1 MFRIKICGI
10 KTVADAEAAIDAG
23 ADAIGLNF
31 YAPSPRSID
40 RATAREIVKAVG
52 DRVCKVGLFV
62 NAPVDEIIATA
73 DELGL
78 DLIQLHGDER
88 AGHLRGLA
96 PRPVMKALR
105 LGPDGLASVRSWLD
119 ETMRSALFPQ
129 LLLLDGF
136 KPGQYGGTGAVADWS
151 QAAAYSRTSNVPPLV
166 LAGGLTPENVGDA
179 IRAVRP
185 AAVDTA
191 GGVESSPGVKDAA
204 KMRAFVAAAKTAF
217 AAS

>member
-10 KTVADAEAAIDAG
+10 KNVTDALAAVEAG

-40 RATAREIVKAVG
+40 RRQAREIVEAVG

-62 NAPVDEIIATA
+62 NAPVDEVRATA

-88 AGHLRGLA
+88 ADHLRGLA
-96 PRPVMKALR
+96 PWPVMKAFR
-105 LGPDGLASVRSWLD
+105 TDPDGLAFISRWLD
-119 ETMRSALFPQ
+119 DAMRSSIFPK
-129 LLLLDGF
+129 LLLMDGYR
-136 KPGQYGGTGAVADWS
+136 PGMYGGTGAPASWS
-151 QAAAYSRTSNVPPLV
+151 QVTAYARIPNVPPLV
-166 LAGGLTPENVGDA
+166 LAGGLTAENVADA
-179 IRAVRP
+179 IRNVRP

-191 GGVESSPGVKDAA
+191 GGVETSPGVKDAA
-204 KMRAFVAAAKTAF
+204 KMQAFVVAAKAAF
-217 AAS
+217 AGS

>member
-1 MFRIKICGI
+1 MFKIKVCGI
-10 KTVADAEAAIDAG
+10 KTVADALAAVEAG

-40 RATAREIVKAVG
+40 RGRAAEIAKAVG

-62 NAPVDEIIATA
+62 NAPVNEVRATA
-73 DELGL
+73 DEIGL

-88 AGHLRGLA
+88 ADHLRGLG

-105 LGPDGLASVRSWLD
+105 LGPDGLASVRNWLD
-119 ETMRSALFPQ
+119 DAMRSALLPK

-136 KPGQYGGTGAVADWS
+136 KPGQYGGTGAVADWNL
-151 QAAAYSRTSNVPPLV
+151 AAQYARTPGVPPLV
-166 LAGGLTPENVGDA
+166 LAGGLTAENVGEA
-179 IRAVRP
+179 IHAVRP

-191 GGVESSPGVKDAA
+191 GGVESLPGVKDAA
-204 KMRAFVAAAKTAF
+204 KMQAFVAAAKAAF
-217 AAS
+217 DVP